1 MNIIREKHSKNEEL
15 EKDIESTKSMNSKI
29 LYYNKRLNHKYYD
42 KSKYPELKLKD
53 SSEDILT
60 SFKTKSNLF
69 NTNNNECND
78 ENENSFSSINNN
90 LTINSKEQ
98 LNDDSNISELNII
111 DNNNKYINIEQNK
124 CGGNFKFKNE
134 EKNENNENLGK
145 ILNDFSILEFF
156 GNNNK
161 EKETDKIDYRYHCI
175 FNNEKNLNQIINN
188 RNNYKKDYFW
198 LAVYDKLIKRK
209 KMLKV
214 LKFYGNTLDE
224 TKIIEKCIKIENFEL
239 FYNNNYKKPLIR
251 PGKNFILVKLYLL
264 NIDQIN
270 IISNYLNR
278 INMKINV
285 KLNEINNNRN
295 SEIDIGKYKSLFSEC
310 KYYPYPL
317 LYYLGNYMNINI
329 ISFSNYSYTNL
340 NNIDNNKLINSCQ
353 FQNMNE
359 PSSKKMAKFIKLLM
373 INFPQKKYNFEFL
386 LFYVMANL
394 KYTDFNQKYS
404 EITEI
409 MNSFNLCPN
418 NNIKNK
424 RKIKEPKINI
434 EMNNREDNLN
444 SKSKNDNSNNNI
456 SKNKNKTNSIKT
468 DSSFLSNNTSDI
480 NSKSKKSKKKSHQN
494 INKTKIL
501 SNLNEVNST
510 NSSTNKNKN
519 HKNKIIKN
527 KKTKE
532 LTYTDEIDKDII
544 NNMNI
549 TYSSSRNQ
557 K

>member
-1 MNIIREKHSKNEEL
+1 
-15 EKDIESTKSMNSKI
+15 
-29 LYYNKRLNHKYYD
+29 
-42 KSKYPELKLKD
+42 
-53 SSEDILT
+53 
-60 SFKTKSNLF
+60 
-69 NTNNNECND
+69 
-78 ENENSFSSINNN
+78 
-90 LTINSKEQ
+90 
-98 LNDDSNISELNII
+98 
-111 DNNNKYINIEQNK
+111 
-124 CGGNFKFKNE
+124 
-134 EKNENNENLGK
+134 
-145 ILNDFSILEFF
+145 
-156 GNNNK
+156 
-161 EKETDKIDYRYHCI
+161 
-175 FNNEKNLNQIINN
+175 
-188 RNNYKKDYFW
+188 
-198 LAVYDKLIKRK
+198 
-209 KMLKV
+209 
-214 LKFYGNTLDE
+214 
-224 TKIIEKCIKIENFEL
+224 
-239 FYNNNYKKPLIR
+239 
-251 PGKNFILVKLYLL
+251 
-264 NIDQIN
+264 
-270 IISNYLNR
+270 
-278 INMKINV
+278 MKINV